1 MATDRSA
8 TVRWTGDLTNGEGT
22 IVDVT
27 SGTVSSV
34 GVSWPSRT
42 EGPGGR
48 TSPEELIAAAH
59 AACFSMALASGLAKQ
74 GSPPEE
80 IAVTATVAF
89 VPGEGITSSVLTVTG
104 TVPGLD
110 ASDFRAAAQAAKDG
124 CPVSVALKG
133 NVDVSVDAAL
143 TA

>member
-1 MATDRSA
+1 M
-8 TVRWTGDLTNGEGT
+8 NGEGT

-27 SGTVSSV
+27 SGTVASI

-42 EGPGGR
+42 EAPGGR

-59 AACFSMALASGLAKQ
+59 ASCFSMALANALAKQ
-74 GSPPEE
+74 DAPPEQLD
-80 IAVTATVAF
+80 VTATVTF

-104 TVPGLD
+104 TVPGMQAD
-110 ASDFRAAAQAAKDG
+110 AFREAAQAAKEG
-124 CPVSVALKG
+124 CPVSAALRG

-143 TA
+143 TG